1 MIERVIS
8 FSRVKGIVRGEKFDR
23 IATTLGRA
31 AENNL
36 RDRFIKG
43 TAPRGLQKLKLEN
56 VSKTRHTLSAPLPFM
71 GFAATCTPDL
81 VTADSQKQL
90 VRCIEIKLRGSPVPD
105 DQVQAAFAMF
115 TGPTYAES
123 WSGGLFDTAW
133 NFEYW
138 FYYHNNER
146 SIQTEPGFLDGGVGI
161 SFLMMCEAA
170 ANYLLT
176 VDDGYLKNLSSG
188 YLIIAGENY

>member
-1 MIERVIS
+1 MTERVIS
-8 FSRVKGIVRGEKFDR
+8 FSRVKGIVRGERFDG

-36 RDRFIKG
+36 RDRFVKG
-43 TAPRGLQKLKLEN
+43 TAPRELQKLRLES
-56 VSKTRHTLSAPLPFM
+56 VAKRKHTLSARLPFM
-71 GFAATCTPDL
+71 DFAATCTPDL
-81 VTADSQKQL
+81 VTADSGKQL

-105 DQVQAAFAMF
+105 DRVQAAFAMF

-123 WSGGLFDTAW
+123 WSGGLFGTAW

-138 FYYHNNER
+138 FYYHNSGR
-146 SIQTEPGFLDGGVGI
+146 SIQTEPGFLGEAGI
-161 SFLMMCEAA
+161 PFLMMCEAA

-176 VDDGYLKNLSSG
+176 VDDRYLENLSLGYLT
-188 YLIIAGENY
+188 IAGENY